1 MIPHAPW
8 DLHFFYGLRYSLAVM
23 KLVFFLCAQWL
34 LLLAAGARTPYF
46 GVGIAVI
53 DDGSTNRSYAAVH
66 EYRSIRLADGSYGLT
81 RTDGTKIAGLATHLV
96 AYCEYAN
103 PPSKSNLAA
112 MEGMAKMYV
121 KARPLLAAH
130 IKAMKEDLRKMESE
144 ADIAGGRPMERPA
157 VVLPEMKF
165 GERTYRNVR
174 ATSLQGGRLSFMHDE
189 GALSLPAATISES
202 FLRKVG
208 MVSPVIASSDDFR
221 DLIATFV
228 GPLKIAD
235 RTLTGVR
242 IDRVEGVNASL
253 SSDQGVLDIAISE
266 ISATDFALLEAA
278 GERMEELTQAY
289 RLAKAKLAFQQAE
302 LIAGADGKAH
312 GHVTGDAK
320 GLERQFQDIIDLWE
334 NKQGTGGATPEP

>member
-1 MIPHAPW
+1 
-8 DLHFFYGLRYSLAVM
+8 
-23 KLVFFLCAQWL
+23 
-34 LLLAAGARTPYF
+34 
-46 GVGIAVI
+46 
-53 DDGSTNRSYAAVH
+53 
-66 EYRSIRLADGSYGLT
+66 
-81 RTDGTKIAGLATHLV
+81 
-96 AYCEYAN
+96 
-103 PPSKSNLAA
+103 
-112 MEGMAKMYV
+112 MYV

-130 IKAMKEDLRKMESE
+130 IKAMKEDLKKMEFE

-157 VVLPEMKF
+157 VVVPEMKF

-189 GALSLPAATISES
+189 GAFSLPAATISES

-221 DLIATFV
+221 DLMATFV

-253 SSDQGVLDIAISE
+253 SSDQGALDVAISE

-278 GERMEELTQAY
+278 GERLEELTHAY
-289 RLAKAKLAFQQAE
+289 GLVEAKLAFQQAE

-312 GHVTGDAK
+312 GHVTSEAK
-320 GLERQFQDIIDLWE
+320 GLEHQFQDIIDLWE
-334 NKQGTGGATPEP
+334 DKQGAGGATPEP